1 MFVQV
6 LTVEEVQEV
15 ERTEK
20 LNTTIQTF
28 LPNINIEGANI
39 SRFPSPPSAGAK
51 INLWGMGWGENTF
64 DGEVLNGL
72 IINFPKLN

>member
-6 LTVEEVQEV
+6 ITVEEVQEV

-39 SRFPSPPSAGAK
+39 SRLPSPPSAGAK
-51 INLWGMGWGENTF
+51 INLWGMGGGVVRKYDRLGEF
-64 DGEVLNGL
+64 
-72 IINFPKLN
+72 